1 MVYMLARK
9 PANLNR
15 TRTAKN
21 TVTLNSAEGDVS
33 EAGAQVRTTKK
44 LEPEVS
50 QHALPLSSSSKLSE
64 LNVEIVDGNS
74 KRASAGAREVPPETA
89 DSKHSLIF
97 SDFTVTRVWGV
108 WLLHTCSPF
117 FIPTLPPPVL
127 FPPSLPRNGG
137 FGFGA
142 L

>member
-9 PANLNR
+9 PANLN
-15 TRTAKN
+15 RTAKN

-74 KRASAGAREVPPETA
+74 KRASAGSAP
-89 DSKHSLIF
+89 
-97 SDFTVTRVWGV
+97 
-108 WLLHTCSPF
+108 
-117 FIPTLPPPVL
+117 
-127 FPPSLPRNGG
+127 
-137 FGFGA
+137 
-142 L
+142 

>member
-1 MVYMLARK
+1 MPSSVMVYMLARK

-15 TRTAKN
+15 TAKN
-21 TVTLNSAEGDVS
+21 TVTLNSAVGAEGDVS

-74 KRASAGAREVPPETA
+74 KRASAGSAP
-89 DSKHSLIF
+89 
-97 SDFTVTRVWGV
+97 
-108 WLLHTCSPF
+108 
-117 FIPTLPPPVL
+117 
-127 FPPSLPRNGG
+127 
-137 FGFGA
+137 
-142 L
+142 

>member
-9 PANLNR
+9 PANLN
-15 TRTAKN
+15 RTAKN

-74 KRASAGAREVPPETA
+74 KRASAGAREVPLRLQTRNTA
-89 DSKHSLIF
+89 
-97 SDFTVTRVWGV
+97 
-108 WLLHTCSPF
+108 
-117 FIPTLPPPVL
+117 
-127 FPPSLPRNGG
+127 
-137 FGFGA
+137 
-142 L
+142 